1 MYPHRC
7 KDSQKRSFLRTYALA
22 VHDHAYDYA
31 TRKAMFDIA
40 VRQCGPPPQQ
50 AADMIAR
57 AQLAPGGVDHQE
69 FMGGGGGGGGGGGMR
84 ERGGGGGDHDR
95 YLGGGPAQAL
105 HDQAL
110 HQQLQQLQGRLPSP
124 GSAAAAAAQQADQLA
139 ALSHLL
145 STRDELAQHQLLAQ
159 LTPQQQQQLL
169 MLHQQQQHMMMQ
181 DEDAAID
188 DGGVG
193 DDDGSGMDMPNGVGQ
208 GGSRLV
214 PLSGG
219 KRSSP
224 YMDDGYDQAEG
235 DTPPPP
241 PAPLQRAAPAGGGKP
256 PSGLPPRGLPTP
268 PLLMGAAKQ
277 GPMENGGGGVGMGG
291 LAPPLPLQ
299 LGDSGGPLI
308 DPDEALA
315 AVRRLA
321 ALQGPGTELSLAAL
335 SGLPPPPPPQAG
347 GADAGPSRS
356 TGKMS
361 LPGVAGGGTSGLDP
375 GLGPIIAQLAAAAPP
390 GSAAHE
396 ALVAALTNSAGGGA
410 SNPQL
415 AMLSNLLQNS
425 LESQGHNT
433 PVALAAL
440 LRQGASGGGPG
451 DGDGDDASPSLLL
464 RALQLPGA
472 GPAGLRLVH
481 GGPADDDFSGPGP
494 GPGPGRG
501 GGRPGALAL
510 GPLGLAGLGLGGTLR
525 DDGGAGAGGGGGGD
539 VDADELGA
547 VEALALAARR
557 GNAGGPRHSVGT
569 GAPRMSVP
577 GLPGGRFPNAGGPGG
592 SGRLSLP
599 GLPGAAGPGLGD
611 LISLRQGGGNGAG
624 LPRMSA
630 NGPPGP
636 VLDLHPPSSLRAG
649 GAGPA
654 GASSGAPPPA
664 LLAGLDQDKELLQ
677 QLQQLQQQRLPV
689 PRGPLD
695 EGTVIDSDGPL
706 AAAAAA
712 AMAAAAAANA
722 PLSLPMQLP
731 MLKPDPHAASAG
743 RPPLPKP
750 LGPAGPNLSH
760 QGPRGSHGT
769 DMSASAP
776 GRAVSSG
783 TGAAAPGAAGRVAAT
798 LDAVTVLNNPALRRQ
813 VRWLPAEV
821 FAALLGSPALGS
833 EGTEDSVLVVAAD
846 WLAANAASATTA
858 EEGAGAAAAA
868 ESGRR
873 AGVTREQLSL
883 VCSTIRLA
891 ALSGF
896 YLSAVMPWLLLLDE
910 SSGSSSGGAGGLAK
924 GGEVKAMVEG
934 AGGSDSA
941 AEQAAVA
948 AEPAANAASPN
959 GAEGANAD
967 RAAADVEGEAGE
979 AVAGAKQDAGPKP
992 AAALKVED
1000 APMEDAAPGDAG
1012 CKEQAQPDKPED
1024 GGGKDDSTAEAAKA
1038 TSPAASPTAGAA
1050 ANGADADK
1058 SAGCT
1063 AASTPSTTTISNNS
1077 PGAPG
1082 PGAAEPQAAAAA
1094 ASPGTAL
1101 AAAAGTSGA
1110 VTTSGWFPMRPE
1122 ELAFLSNY
1130 ARAGQAERAH
1140 VALLARSV
1148 YDTTSPWYTT
1158 RPRMPGPA
1166 GADGSLC
1173 FEWHISRQTLVDA
1186 LARARSAEGGA
1197 TPVPAAAA
1205 AAAVGGSGALAEAVF
1220 AIRDAEG
1227 GDGEGGDGGPRET
1240 VFLMNSVVCR
1250 GVEWRLSLDVS
1261 PGGAAT
1267 GGAAGSGAAG
1277 ASLTRGSN
1285 KGAVMYLEC
1294 APPAVLQQAAA
1305 AVASSCASGAAD
1317 GSPPAVRTR
1326 AGPGFGGLGLGV
1338 VCGKGIQVTV
1348 HGWRG
1353 GLLEEV
1359 VGWSFMSDEYFVPGM
1374 RVPFPS
1380 MLPLR
1385 NVPPRRGGTMD
1396 VAAELSALTSGS
1408 GAGGA
1413 AAGGF
1418 NAEES
1423 VAAFGEYMHEGGL
1436 SGTLRFMRP
1445 HGV

>member
-1 MYPHRC
+1 MFIDTEHAASVATQDRVAECVLNYWQPAPCVALTRCVLSPFLVPVQNIWHSTLRC

-40 VRQCGPPPQQ
+40 
-50 AADMIAR
+50 
-57 AQLAPGGVDHQE
+57 
-69 FMGGGGGGGGGGGMR
+69 
-84 ERGGGGGDHDR
+84 
-95 YLGGGPAQAL
+95 AL

-145 STRDELAQHQLLAQ
+145 STH
-159 LTPQQQQQLL
+159 
-169 MLHQQQQHMMMQ
+169 
-181 DEDAAID
+181 
-188 DGGVG
+188 
-193 DDDGSGMDMPNGVGQ
+193 
-208 GGSRLV
+208 
-214 PLSGG
+214 
-219 KRSSP
+219 
-224 YMDDGYDQAEG
+224 
-235 DTPPPP
+235 
-241 PAPLQRAAPAGGGKP
+241 
-256 PSGLPPRGLPTP
+256 
-268 PLLMGAAKQ
+268 
-277 GPMENGGGGVGMGG
+277 
-291 LAPPLPLQ
+291 
-299 LGDSGGPLI
+299 
-308 DPDEALA
+308 EALA

-361 LPGVAGGGTSGLDP
+361 LPGVA
-375 GLGPIIAQLAAAAPP
+375 
-390 GSAAHE
+390 
-396 ALVAALTNSAGGGA
+396 
-410 SNPQL
+410 
-415 AMLSNLLQNS
+415 
-425 LESQGHNT
+425 
-433 PVALAAL
+433 
-440 LRQGASGGGPG
+440 
-451 DGDGDDASPSLLL
+451 
-464 RALQLPGA
+464 
-472 GPAGLRLVH
+472 
-481 GGPADDDFSGPGP
+481 
-494 GPGPGRG
+494 
-501 GGRPGALAL
+501 
-510 GPLGLAGLGLGGTLR
+510 
-525 DDGGAGAGGGGGGD
+525 
-539 VDADELGA
+539 
-547 VEALALAARR
+547 
-557 GNAGGPRHSVGT
+557 
-569 GAPRMSVP
+569 

-677 QLQQLQQQRLPV
+677 QLQQLQQQRLP
-689 PRGPLD
+689 
-695 EGTVIDSDGPL
+695 
-706 AAAAAA
+706 
-712 AMAAAAAANA
+712 
-722 PLSLPMQLP
+722 
-731 MLKPDPHAASAG
+731 
-743 RPPLPKP
+743 
-750 LGPAGPNLSH
+750 
-760 QGPRGSHGT
+760 GPRGSHGT

-992 AAALKVED
+992 AAALK
-1000 APMEDAAPGDAG
+1000 
-1012 CKEQAQPDKPED
+1012 
-1024 GGGKDDSTAEAAKA
+1024 
-1038 TSPAASPTAGAA
+1038 
-1050 ANGADADK
+1050 
-1058 SAGCT
+1058 
-1063 AASTPSTTTISNNS
+1063 
-1077 PGAPG
+1077 
-1082 PGAAEPQAAAAA
+1082 
-1094 ASPGTAL
+1094 
-1101 AAAAGTSGA
+1101 
-1110 VTTSGWFPMRPE
+1110 
-1122 ELAFLSNY
+1122 
-1130 ARAGQAERAH
+1130 AERAH

-1173 FEWHISRQTLVDA
+1173 FEWHISRQTLEA
-1186 LARARSAEGGA
+1186 RRAQARQARA
-1197 TPVPAAAA
+1197 
-1205 AAAVGGSGALAEAVF
+1205 
-1220 AIRDAEG
+1220 
-1227 GDGEGGDGGPRET
+1227 
-1240 VFLMNSVVCR
+1240 
-1250 GVEWRLSLDVS
+1250 
-1261 PGGAAT
+1261 
-1267 GGAAGSGAAG
+1267 
-1277 ASLTRGSN
+1277 
-1285 KGAVMYLEC
+1285 
-1294 APPAVLQQAAA
+1294 
-1305 AVASSCASGAAD
+1305 
-1317 GSPPAVRTR
+1317 
-1326 AGPGFGGLGLGV
+1326 
-1338 VCGKGIQVTV
+1338 
-1348 HGWRG
+1348 
-1353 GLLEEV
+1353 
-1359 VGWSFMSDEYFVPGM
+1359 
-1374 RVPFPS
+1374 
-1380 MLPLR
+1380 
-1385 NVPPRRGGTMD
+1385 
-1396 VAAELSALTSGS
+1396 
-1408 GAGGA
+1408 
-1413 AAGGF
+1413 
-1418 NAEES
+1418 
-1423 VAAFGEYMHEGGL
+1423 
-1436 SGTLRFMRP
+1436 
-1445 HGV
+1445 